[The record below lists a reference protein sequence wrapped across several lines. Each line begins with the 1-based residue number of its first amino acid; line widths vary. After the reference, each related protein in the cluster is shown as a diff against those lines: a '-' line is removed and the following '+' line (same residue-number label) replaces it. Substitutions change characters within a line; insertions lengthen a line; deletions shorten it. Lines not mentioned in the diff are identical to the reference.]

1 MTNPSAHDSNKPV
14 LETEKPRLPYQ
25 APKLTR
31 LDDSEIN
38 AKGTSVPEANSG
50 LLES

>member
-1 MTNPSAHDSNKPV
+1 MTNPSVPDSNKLV
-14 LETEKPRLPYQ
+14 LESEKSRLLYQ

-38 AKGTSVPEANSG
+38 AKGANVPEANSG